1 MAQTPFTKPI
11 TKIDILAGAVG
22 PALVTEALDNPAH
35 GGIAV
40 FFGAVRNL
48 NHGRRVT
55 AVSYECHKV
64 IAEKELGA
72 IIREARSQWG
82 EAIDAVVLHG
92 TGRLRI
98 GEISVG
104 IGVSSPH
111 RSEAFEAC
119 RYIIEELKVRI
130 PIWKQEHYIDGD
142 SEWLKG
148 HELCQHGGTSEDH
161 SGDTSRRT

>member
-1 MAQTPFTKPI
+1 MSTTPFTR
-11 TKIDILAGAVG
+11 IDILAGAVR
-22 PALVTEALDNPAH
+22 PDSVTEVLANPSH

-40 FFGAVRNL
+40 FYGVVRNL
-48 NHGRRVT
+48 NHGRVVT
-55 AVSYECHKV
+55 AVSYESHKAL
-64 IAEKELGA
+64 AEKELNS
-72 IIREARSQWG
+72 IIGEARSKWG
-82 EAIDAVVLHG
+82 ESLDAVVFHG
-92 TGRLRI
+92 TGRLRV

-130 PIWKQEHYIDGD
+130 PIWKQEHYVDGD

-148 HELCQHGGTSEDH
+148 HELCQHGGASEHH
-161 SGDTSRRT
+161 SGHTSRRT